1 MCSYLDKRRLPIEHG
16 GICSDTSMFRKAPLS
31 AIRVSGN
38 RQPQLSAL
46 SHHGALVAAYADQDT
61 IFAPAFA
68 LLEDAI
74 AERAFPGA
82 VAAVVVRNEL
92 VVWKGF
98 GRYMYALD
106 SPEITVDCVWD
117 LASVTK
123 VVAPTSAAMVLH
135 ERKVLD
141 LEAPLEL
148 LVPEF
153 VAHNSDLRRR
163 QVTMRS
169 LLAHSSGLPA
179 YVRLFETVRT
189 REELLSA
196 CCAVPLEAAPGERA
210 EYSDIGFILLG
221 VALEK
226 LAGETLDSFCRRE
239 VFDALGLGDT
249 SYCPPD
255 PWLGRIPPTEE
266 DIRFRGRVIR
276 GEVNDENASVMG
288 GVAGHAGVFSTALDV
303 ARFGVCM
310 LSSGQPLMNAET
322 VHLFTRRVPFPPN
335 SSRALGWDTPSQ
347 PSQSGKYFSARS
359 FGHLGFTGTSIWCDP
374 ERQLC
379 VVLLTNRTW
388 PDRKSQLIKQVRPR
402 FHDAVIECLKS
413 C

>member
-1 MCSYLDKRRLPIEHG
+1 M
-16 GICSDTSMFRKAPLS
+16 
-31 AIRVSGN
+31 
-38 RQPQLSAL
+38 
-46 SHHGALVAAYADQDT
+46 AAYADQDT
-61 IFAPAFA
+61 TFAPAFV

-92 VVWKGF
+92 MAWKGF
-98 GRYMYALD
+98 GRYTYDAD
-106 SPEITVDCVWD
+106 SPRVMADCIWD

-123 VVAPTSAAMVLH
+123 VIATSAAAMVLY
-135 ERKVLD
+135 ERKALD
-141 LEAPLEL
+141 LEAPIAL

-153 VAHNSDLRRR
+153 VARNSDPRRR
-163 QVTMRS
+163 RVTMRS

-179 YVRLFETVRT
+179 YVRLFETAQT
-189 REELLSA
+189 REELLSE

-210 EYSDIGFILLG
+210 VYSDIGFILLG
-221 VALEK
+221 VALER

-239 VFDALGLGDT
+239 VFDALGLRDT

-255 PWLGRIPPTEE
+255 RWLGRIPPTEE
-266 DIRFRGRVIR
+266 DLQFRGRVIR

-310 LSSGQPLMNAET
+310 LSSGQPLVSAATIN
-322 VHLFTRRVPFPPN
+322 LFTRRVPFPAN

-379 VVLLTNRTW
+379 VALLTNRTW
-388 PDRKSQLIKQVRPR
+388 PDRKSQLVKQVRPR
-402 FHDAVIECLKS
+402 FHNAVIECLKL